1 MRGCSEQFE
10 QSHRRS
16 CGAIELGRVVN
27 TLMLL
32 TLTGKGS
39 IWSDKT
45 GLFADMNFMGDV
57 IPTEANL
64 GNIDVGLTAAS
75 GKNSV
80 AQC

>member
-1 MRGCSEQFE
+1 
-10 QSHRRS
+10 
-16 CGAIELGRVVN
+16 
-27 TLMLL
+27 MLL